1 MDNTQ
6 YTVPTGFKRWSIVA
20 AAVLGTALFDLTWMI
35 VGVALPHMQGTFSA
49 TPDQISWVMTS
60 FIVGG
65 TMAVSIT
72 GWAATRF
79 GRKNLFVFSMVGNTI
94 ATVMCGAAGSL
105 EAEVFWR
112 FVQGLLSGP
121 LLAIG
126 QSLVI
131 SAFPLEK
138 RGFATGLWGAAG
150 VGSVVFA
157 PVLGGYLIEYVNWR
171 WIFYAVIPVGIA
183 GTICTLAFV
192 PREPPIHSRSLEWT
206 GFAAL
211 MILVGTLQLGLS
223 RGERLEWF
231 ASTEIRIHFLIAG
244 LALVLVVYRMMTV
257 AQPIL
262 ERRLFYDRNYV
273 ISITFM
279 FLFGALTTLPVV
291 LLPLMLQ
298 QISGYPA
305 IAAGEV
311 MMGKGVGTM
320 TSLLLAGFLMTRI
333 DPRAILAYGFLAYA
347 GANFYM
353 STWTDTVD
361 QWTILW
367 CLVLMGSASG
377 TCYVPIVNIS
387 LTTLARHLHTEG
399 ITFMFLTFN
408 VGSAVGVAAIFALHT
423 RLSQVNRAVLVEHIS
438 ETNELLR
445 MPMVANS
452 IDLDSSS
459 GLAAISAEI
468 SRQASLIAYIN
479 SYLFIAIAAAM
490 VVPLILLLKKP
501 APENEVD

>member
-1 MDNTQ
+1 MTDTAHE
-6 YTVPTGFKRWSIVA
+6 VPTGFKRWSIVV

-65 TMAVSIT
+65 TMMVSIT

-79 GRKNLFVFSMVGNTI
+79 GRKNLFLFSMVGNTI
-94 ATVMCGAAGSL
+94 ATVMCGAASSL
-105 EAEVFWR
+105 EEEVLWR
-112 FVQGLLSGP
+112 FFQGLLSGP

-131 SAFPLEK
+131 SAFPQEK

-150 VGSVVFA
+150 VGAVVFA
-157 PVLGGYLIEYVNWR
+157 PVLGGYLIEYINWR
-171 WIFYAVIPVGIA
+171 WIFYAVVPFGIA
-183 GTICTLAFV
+183 GTLCTVAFV
-192 PREPPIHSRSLEWT
+192 PNEEPQTGRSIEWT
-206 GFAAL
+206 GFGAL
-211 MILVGTLQLGLS
+211 MIFVGTLQLGLS
-223 RGERLEWF
+223 RGQRLDWF
-231 ASTEIRIHFLIAG
+231 ESNEVRLHFAIAAITLG
-244 LALVLVVYRMMTV
+244 IVIYRMISTP
-257 AQPIL
+257 QPIL
-262 ERRLFYDRNYV
+262 ERRLFYDRNFS
-273 ISITFM
+273 ISIAFM
-279 FLFGALTTLPVV
+279 FLFGALTTLPVI

-320 TSLLLAGFLMTRI
+320 TSLLLVGLLMNRIDARVILGIGFLS
-333 DPRAILAYGFLAYA
+333 YA
-347 GANFYM
+347 SANLFM

-387 LTTLARHLHTEG
+387 LATLARNLHTEA

-408 VGSAVGVAAIFALHT
+408 VGSAIGVAAIFSLHT
-423 RLSQVNRAVLVEHIS
+423 QLSQANRAVLVENIS
-438 ETNELLR
+438 ATSEALKMPFVADMFNLET
-445 MPMVANS
+445 S
-452 IDLDSSS
+452 G
-459 GLAAISAEI
+459 GLAALSAEI
-468 SRQASLIAYIN
+468 SRQASLIAYLN
-479 SYLFIAIAAAM
+479 SYLVIAISAAM
-490 VVPLILLLKKP
+490 VLPLLLLLKKP
-501 APENEVD
+501 K

>member
-1 MDNTQ
+1 MESTEHE
-6 YTVPTGFKRWSIVA
+6 VPTGFKRWSIVL

-35 VGVALPHMQGTFSA
+35 VGVALPHMQGSFSA

-65 TMAVSIT
+65 TMMVSIT

-79 GRKNLFVFSMVGNTI
+79 GRKNLFIFAMVGNTI
-94 ATVMCGAAGSL
+94 ATVMCGAASTL
-105 EAEVFWR
+105 EAEVVWR
-112 FVQGLLSGP
+112 FIQGVLSGP

-131 SAFPLEK
+131 SAFPREQ

-150 VGSVVFA
+150 VGAVVFA

-171 WIFYAVIPVGIA
+171 WIFYAVIPIGIL
-183 GTICTLAFV
+183 GTICTIAFV
-192 PREPPIHSRSLEWT
+192 PRSETNPTRGLEWV

-211 MILVGTLQLGLS
+211 ILLVGTLQLGLS
-223 RGERLEWF
+223 RGERLDWF
-231 ASTEIRIHFLIAG
+231 SSSEIRVHFTIAA
-244 LALVLVVYRMMTV
+244 LALAVVVYRMMTV
-257 AQPIL
+257 ADPIL
-262 ERRLFYDRNYV
+262 ERRLFNDRNYLV
-273 ISITFM
+273 SIIFM
-279 FLFGALTTLPVV
+279 FLFGALTTLPVI

-305 IAAGEV
+305 IAAGQV

-320 TSLLLAGFLMTRI
+320 TSLLLVGFLMNKI
-333 DPRAILAYGFLAYA
+333 DPRAILAFGFLSYA
-347 GANFYM
+347 STNFYM

-361 QWTILW
+361 QWVILW

-377 TCYVPIVNIS
+377 TCYVPIVNIA
-387 LTTLARHLHTEG
+387 LATLSRRLHTEA

-408 VGSAVGVAAIFALHT
+408 VGSAVGVATIFALHT

-438 ETNELLR
+438 ESNELLR
-445 MPMVANS
+445 MPAVANS
-452 IDLDSSS
+452 IDLDSLN
-459 GLAAISAEI
+459 GLAALSAEI
-468 SRQASLIAYIN
+468 SRQASLIAYVN
-479 SYLFIAIAAAM
+479 SYLFISIAAAL
-490 VVPLILLLKKP
+490 VLPLILMLKKP
-501 APENEVD
+501 DPTNEAD